1 MSRGRTLSPHR
12 RLALWLFAVAVGT
25 NVPTPL
31 LLIYR
36 DRLDMS
42 PSAVTAL
49 FGVYAAGLVPAL
61 LFAGPAADRF
71 GRRRVVLPASV
82 GAAVVSLLFVPAA
95 ESVPLLFAARLL
107 QGVVSGT
114 VFSVG
119 SAWISE
125 TSPGRG
131 ARTAAVAMTAG
142 FSLGPLTSG
151 LLGQYGPA
159 PTTLSYLLHVAVVL
173 VGLAVVAP
181 VPETLATRAVGVSP
195 PSGNPFRPGAG
206 WEAVT
211 VVAPLAFC
219 VYAFPATAINAVP
232 LLVGLPAHPVA
243 ATGVLAG
250 LTLGAGTLVAPLQAR
265 LGRRTAAWG
274 AGLGAVGF
282 ALATVGAAGP
292 RLLLLPAAV
301 VMGAGGGLALAAG
314 LARLP
319 SLAREGRLAT
329 VSSAFYASAY
339 LGFGTPFVLAELSGR
354 TGIVGPLAVLAV
366 LFALLSLRQ
375 AWAAGALGK
384 HSA

>member
-1 MSRGRTLSPHR
+1 MPRAAGPTSHR
-12 RLALWLFAVAVGT
+12 RLAVWLFSVAVGT

-31 LLIYR
+31 LLLYR
-36 DRLDMS
+36 ERLDMS
-42 PSAVTAL
+42 SSLVTAL

-61 LFAGPAADRF
+61 VFAGPAADRF
-71 GRRRVVLPASV
+71 GRRNVALPA
-82 GAAVVSLLFVPAA
+82 AALAGVVSALFVLAA
-95 ESVPLLFAARLL
+95 DSVPLLFGARWL

-151 LLGQYGPA
+151 LLGEFGPA
-159 PTTLSYLLHVAVVL
+159 PTALSYLLHVGVVV

-181 VPETLATRAVGVSP
+181 VGETLAKRAVGVKA
-195 PSGNPFRPGAG
+195 PSGNPLRAGAG
-206 WEAVT
+206 WEALT
-211 VVAPLAFC
+211 VVAPLAVC
-219 VYAFPATAINAVP
+219 VYAFPASAINAVP

-250 LTLGAGTLVAPLQAR
+250 ATLGAGTLVAPLQAR
-265 LGRRTAAWG
+265 LGRLTAAYG

-282 ALATVGAAGP
+282 GLATLGAAGP

-301 VMGAGGGLALAAG
+301 LMGAGGGLALAAG
-314 LARLP
+314 LSRLP
-319 SLAREGRLAT
+319 ALAREGRLAT
-329 VSSAFYASAY
+329 VSSGFYASAY
-339 LGFGTPFVLAELSGR
+339 LGFATPFLLAEVSKPLGIVLPLGVLA
-354 TGIVGPLAVLAV
+354 A
-366 LFALLSLRQ
+366 LFGLLSLRQ
-375 AWAAGALGK
+375 AYSAA
-384 HSA
+384 